1 MNHQKVNWIW
11 LITCIHTIYSGISCP
26 ALEVGIRAIFQR
38 PQAWPM
44 PGSMANS
51 RSWITG
57 CKWIPSASV
66 KNSHAAGNASN
77 EHAEDQQG
85 WRQRGEQSRENEK
98 RAWYTWVFFNW
109 TRNLSIYQT
118 DFNIVLG
125 VKPYKCPICDAQF
138 NRPANLKTHLRIH
151 SGEKPYK
158 CDTCSARFVQVAHL
172 RAHMLI
178 HTGEKPYPCQIC
190 GTR

>member
-1 MNHQKVNWIW
+1 MRKSRRRKKNLVQFQSVLYHLFDQFETEMNN
-11 LITCIHTIYSGISCP
+11 Y
-26 ALEVGIRAIFQR
+26 
-38 PQAWPM
+38 
-44 PGSMANS
+44 
-51 RSWITG
+51 
-57 CKWIPSASV
+57 
-66 KNSHAAGNASN
+66 
-77 EHAEDQQG
+77 
-85 WRQRGEQSRENEK
+85 
-98 RAWYTWVFFNW
+98 
-109 TRNLSIYQT
+109 
-118 DFNIVLG
+118 LG

-190 GTR
+190 GTRYLLIMNIRLKYLFSFEITDICCVKCHYLTFSFAGSGICKH

>member
-1 MNHQKVNWIW
+1 MPK
-11 LITCIHTIYSGISCP
+11 ISKDGDNEESKAAKMKKEP
-26 ALEVGIRAIFQR
+26 GTLEF
-38 PQAWPM
+38 
-44 PGSMANS
+44 
-51 RSWITG
+51 
-57 CKWIPSASV
+57 
-66 KNSHAAGNASN
+66 
-77 EHAEDQQG
+77 
-85 WRQRGEQSRENEK
+85 
-98 RAWYTWVFFNW
+98 FFNW